1 MRVLSRQEIFS
12 KEYRKL
18 ARRAKYLAQN
28 VFLDYVTSKHA
39 GFVVVDDV
47 KGRRHIVLYRSDKP
61 MRWSCDCKWYSTRMK
76 FCAHI
81 LAVNLRLNLDE
92 ELRMRVEKNLKE

>member
-1 MRVLSRQEIFS
+1 MKILSKSEIFS
-12 KEYRKL
+12 RQYRRS

-28 VFLDYVTSKHA
+28 VFLDYVTSRHA
-39 GFVVVDDV
+39 SFIVVDDL

-61 MRWSCDCKWYSTRMK
+61 IKWSCDCKWYSTKLR

-81 LAVNLRLNLDE
+81 LAVNLRLNLDD
-92 ELRMRVEKNLKE
+92 ELRMKIEKNLKE